1 MLRVINSVETP
12 KTRVVTGTADA
23 KMELENDTLN
33 VVRQMA
39 STANVLR
46 ADDQFIGLE
55 GSYGEEKV
63 TMSWP
68 GLRSVLARE

>member
-12 KTRVVTGTADA
+12 KSRVVVGTAEE
-23 KMELENDTLN
+23 KIELEKETLD

-39 STANVLR
+39 MTTKVLR
-46 ADDQFIGLE
+46 LDDQLIGFE

-63 TMSWP
+63 MISWS
-68 GLRSVLARE
+68 GLRNVVARE